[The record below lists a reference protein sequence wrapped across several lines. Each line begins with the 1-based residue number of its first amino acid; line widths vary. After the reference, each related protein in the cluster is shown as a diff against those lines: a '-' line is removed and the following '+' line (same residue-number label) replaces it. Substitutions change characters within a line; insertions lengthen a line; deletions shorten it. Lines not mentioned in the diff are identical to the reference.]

1 VNDMTTK
8 TETTQVYEVT
18 IAASPEEVWDALTK
32 PEQTRQYFYGSE
44 YETTWE
50 PGSSYLGRTQDGTRK
65 FVQGELLEVDP
76 SRRLS
81 MTWSSLWDE
90 EASGEEPSRVTWEL
104 EPAGDGTKVTLV
116 HDRLEA
122 SPKTAAGVSQGWQ
135 TVLDGLKSFLET
147 GEPANQQG

>member
-1 VNDMTTK
+1 MTTK

-18 IAASPEEVWDALTK
+18 IAASPEDVWDALTK
-32 PEQTRQYFYGSE
+32 PDLTKQYFYGSVL
-44 YETTWE
+44 ETSWE
-50 PGSSYLGRTQDGTRK
+50 PGSPYLGRTDDGTRK

-76 SRRLS
+76 PRRLS

-90 EASGEEPSRVTWEL
+90 EAAKEEPSRVTWEL
-104 EPAGDGTKVTLV
+104 EPTGDGTKVTLV

-122 SPKTAAGVSQGWQ
+122 SPKTATGVSQGWQ

-147 GEPANQQG
+147 GKPQNQG